1 MEVLYLDGGGGS
13 WEAKGSISESF
24 CKGGCISPGTKDEK
38 EKETKEILPECGR
51 LCVPNYKF
59 NTSPSNFATV
69 DVFFSF
75 FPGRKI
81 ALLFSSLESPFV
93 ILKVPRCLCLW
104 CQLAAMLLKIAGGG
118 NRSTH

>member
-1 MEVLYLDGGGGS
+1 MEVLYLDGGAHGKQRGAP
-13 WEAKGSISESF
+13 AKASAKEGIFRSGQRMRKRKRQRKPSLSVA
-24 CKGGCISPGTKDEK
+24 GCA
-38 EKETKEILPECGR
+38 
-51 LCVPNYKF
+51 PNYKF

-69 DVFFSF
+69 DVFFSL

-104 CQLAAMLLKIAGGG
+104 CQLAATLLKIAGAG